1 MSTLN
6 EQVCKAYLGCGS
18 IRKVAKQ
25 FGLSRFAVDRI
36 VTGRGDKTC
45 ETANPSFVT
54 GTVAPVTTS
63 PIIPVTGN
71 YRRQY
76 EAEKELRTSI
86 QASFEEYKANHAIIS
101 VLETQFTEPSIIEP
115 TTAKH
120 ESESLAAMF
129 YADWHAYE
137 QVRKQEVNGLNEYNP
152 IICRDSIETATKAFV
167 KLTNERRTLTT
178 INVAMVNFLGDLMSG
193 HLWPDQIEGNAGSP
207 LEEALFVTDL
217 IISSLD
223 YILKHG
229 EFTTVYVN
237 TVDGNHSRITGKEKR
252 KSNRAKHSLEW
263 LIFKYVERYYEHLG
277 ETRLVFNVSES
288 IHSYIDLAFGMDKR
302 HPNGL
307 TWRLTHGDEGIRY
320 KGGVGG
326 IAVPAN
332 RQIKIWNE
340 ARHADMTAF
349 GHLHTSEYLK
359 RYLAVGSTL
368 GMSPNGLNHEFEPPQ
383 QAMLTVEKTKGIT
396 AYYPIFVR

>member
-6 EQVCKAYLGCGS
+6 KQVTAAYMKCGS

-36 VTGRGDKTC
+36 VSCRVTFAEPSIPVTDK
-45 ETANPSFVT
+45 A
-54 GTVAPVTTS
+54 APVTTS

-76 EAEKELRTSI
+76 EAEKELRTGI
-86 QASFEEYKANHAIIS
+86 QAAFEEYKANHEFIS
-101 VLETQFTEPSIIEP
+101 VLETQFTAPSIIEP
-115 TTAKH
+115 TTAHSK
-120 ESESLAAMF
+120 SESLAAMF

-137 QVRKQEVNGLNEYNP
+137 QVRPQEVNGLNAYNP
-152 IICRDSIETATKAFV
+152 VICRDSIETATKAFI

-229 EFTTVYVN
+229 EFSKVYVN
-237 TVDGNHSRITGKEKR
+237 SVDGNHSRITGKEKR
-252 KSNRAKHSLEW
+252 KSNSAKHSLEW

-277 ETRLVFNVSES
+277 EKRLVFNISES

-307 TWRLTHGDEGIRY
+307 TWRLTHGD
-320 KGGVGG
+320 
-326 IAVPAN
+326 
-332 RQIKIWNE
+332 
-340 ARHADMTAF
+340 
-349 GHLHTSEYLK
+349 
-359 RYLAVGSTL
+359 
-368 GMSPNGLNHEFEPPQ
+368 
-383 QAMLTVEKTKGIT
+383 
-396 AYYPIFVR
+396 